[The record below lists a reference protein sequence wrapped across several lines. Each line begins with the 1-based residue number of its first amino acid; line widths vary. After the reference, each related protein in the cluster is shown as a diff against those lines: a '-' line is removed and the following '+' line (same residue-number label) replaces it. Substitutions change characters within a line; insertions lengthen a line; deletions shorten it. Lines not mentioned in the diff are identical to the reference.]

1 MDAQESSS
9 IQDPCLPHRLTSA
22 TSCRMW
28 RTAGMVQDDYA
39 TGDLDQD
46 EEQVDY
52 VNPSQY
58 ALPCHMRHPARSR
71 LT

>member
-1 MDAQESSS
+1 
-9 IQDPCLPHRLTSA
+9 
-22 TSCRMW
+22 
-28 RTAGMVQDDYA
+28 MVQDDYA

-58 ALPCHMRHPARSR
+58 DLACHMPHAARSR